1 MNEVPVKRYQLM
13 KRRFPALMIA
23 VEQLGEAAAGAGPL
37 DEKTKELV
45 QLGAAAALRSEGAV
59 HSHARRALEL
69 GASADDV
76 RHALVLLT
84 STIGFPTVA
93 AALSWAD
100 DVIDKRRP
108 KTLTV

>member
-1 MNEVPVKRYQLM
+1 MNEVPVKRYQRM
-13 KRRFPALMIA
+13 KRRFPALMSA
-23 VEQLGEAAAGAGPL
+23 VEQRGKAAAGAGPL
-37 DEKTKELV
+37 EEKTKELV